1 MRQLM
6 FLLVTV
12 FLCAC
17 GESKKKN
24 YLEEG
29 WNAFAEGDYT
39 QALTELQTAKLKNPN
54 DPDIRT
60 ALGWTYM
67 RLDSLE
73 SADREF
79 GEGSLLSEAPADL
92 AAGWT
97 FVLAAIHNYAA
108 SNVQA
113 NQILTNDPNWIFE
126 FADGI
131 DHNDIRI
138 VKAENHFL
146 LGEFASS
153 LNEIKT
159 VNPDFNADVTTV
171 SGRAQLAGE
180 IERLRGLNKTIGKK

>member
-1 MRQLM
+1 MRQFIILFATI
-6 FLLVTV
+6 FL
-12 FLCAC
+12 FAC

-24 YLEEG
+24 YLDDG
-29 WNAFAEGDYT
+29 WDAFTNGDFE
-39 QALTELQTAKLKNPN
+39 QALSDLQTAKSKDPN
-54 DPDIRT
+54 DPDIRA

-113 NQILTNDPNWIFE
+113 NQILTNDPDWIFE

-146 LGEFASS
+146 LGEFTSS